1 MTVNDGPLLRA
12 LDEYRLA
19 LHGRLVSYSEPID
32 GPRIGRI
39 GRKTPD
45 FSKKISKDQPNPP
58 DPRSIH
64 PSSANTLDPLVFL
77 RYFRGRERFYW
88 RDGRND
94 IVFAGGGVAVD
105 LMGWGEE
112 RIPAIERQVRAL
124 FAQAAIL
131 GSEEPLAAPRLFGGF
146 AFTRE
151 FAPDNAWVGFN
162 PAHFILP
169 HYQLVQ
175 SRGQAWLTINVLLD
189 DGEPPE
195 EILPQL
201 REALAACRLGLE
213 EEARSRAE
221 MTQRGAGGS
230 GERARPAS
238 DVGDY
243 EVSYPMSFD
252 DWAAMIRAAQERFRR
267 GELEKVVLARI
278 CEVRTPSPLAIQ
290 DALAYLLDHYPRC
303 YAFLFEPQPNH
314 AFLGATPELLV
325 RTRGRAFESMA
336 LAGSIQ
342 RGETREEDERL
353 AAELLASP
361 KDRHEHALVVEALR
375 RRLQPLTASL
385 EISETP
391 GVLTLSN
398 IQHLHTPVRGELKPP
413 PEGPDGALALVELLH
428 PTPALGG
435 SPREE
440 ALAFIQEAEPVPRGW
455 YAAPVGW
462 IDSEM
467 DGAFAVAIRSAVVQE
482 RRIWLYAGAG
492 IVADSVPAREWEE
505 TGWKFRPMLGAI
517 SNGQLW

>member
-1 MTVNDGPLLRA
+1 
-12 LDEYRLA
+12 LA
-19 LHGRLVSYSEPID
+19 LHGRLVSYRAPI
-32 GPRIGRI
+32 PI
-39 GRKTPD
+39 
-45 FSKKISKDQPNPP
+45 
-58 DPRSIH
+58 
-64 PSSANTLDPLVFL
+64 LEPLVFL
-77 RYFRGRERFYW
+77 RYFRGRERFFW

-94 IVFAGGGVAVD
+94 IVFAGGGVAAD

-124 FAQAAIL
+124 FAPAAIL
-131 GSEEPLAAPRLFGGF
+131 GAKEPLAAPRLFGGF

-175 SRGQAWLTINVLLD
+175 SRGRAWLTINVLLD
-189 DGEPPE
+189 DGEPPAE
-195 EILPQL
+195 VLPQL

-213 EEARSRAE
+213 EEASLAKE
-221 MTQRGAGGS
+221 EGPQKAVGGVTEGRGKD
-230 GERARPAS
+230 AS
-238 DVGDY
+238 DY

-252 DWAAMIRAAQERFRR
+252 DWSAMIRAAQERFRS

-278 CEVRTPSPLAIQ
+278 CEVRTPRPLAVH

-314 AFLGATPELLV
+314 AFLGATPELLA

-342 RGETREEDERL
+342 RGATPDEDARL
-353 AAELLASP
+353 AAELLASA
-361 KDRHEHALVVEALR
+361 KDRHEHALVVDSLR
-375 RRLQPLTASL
+375 RRLQPLAASL
-385 EISETP
+385 EIPETP

-398 IQHLHTPVRGELKPP
+398 IQHLHTPVRGQLKPP
-413 PEGPDGALALVELLH
+413 PAGPDGALALVEILH

-435 SPREE
+435 SPRERS
-440 ALAFIQEAEPVPRGW
+440 LGFIQEMEPVPRGW

-462 IDSEM
+462 IDNQL

-482 RRIWLYAGAG
+482 RRVWLYAGAG

-505 TGWKFRPMLGAI
+505 TGWKFRPMLGALGI
-517 SNGQLW
+517 GEKQW

>member
-1 MTVNDGPLLRA
+1 MTVNDGSPLPA
-12 LDEYRLA
+12 PDEYRLA
-19 LHGRLVSYSEPID
+19 LHGRLVSYSE
-32 GPRIGRI
+32 
-39 GRKTPD
+39 
-45 FSKKISKDQPNPP
+45 
-58 DPRSIH
+58 SI
-64 PSSANTLDPLVFL
+64 PALDPLVFL

-112 RIPAIERQVRAL
+112 RMAAIERQVRAL
-124 FAQAAIL
+124 FAPAAIL
-131 GSEEPLAAPRLFGGF
+131 GDQEPLAAPRLFGGF

-175 SRGQAWLTINVLLD
+175 SQGRAWLTINVLLD
-189 DGEPPE
+189 DGETPAE
-195 EILPQL
+195 VLPQL
-201 REALAACRLGLE
+201 REALAACREGLE
-213 EEARSRAE
+213 EEASLAGEGDAE
-221 MTQRGAGGS
+221 EHRNS
-230 GERARPAS
+230 S
-238 DVGDY
+238 DDY
-243 EVSYPMSFD
+243 DVSYPMAFEE
-252 DWAAMIRAAQERFRR
+252 WAAMIRAAQDRFRD

-278 CEVRTPSPLAIQ
+278 CEVRTPGPLAIH

-314 AFLGATPELLV
+314 AFLGATPELLA
-325 RTRGRAFESMA
+325 RTRGRSFESMA

-342 RGETREEDERL
+342 RGATPDEDARL
-353 AAELLASP
+353 AAELLASA
-361 KDRHEHALVVEALR
+361 KDRHEHALVVESLR

-385 EISETP
+385 EIPETP

-413 PEGPDGALALVELLH
+413 PAGPDGALALVEILH

-435 SPREE
+435 SPRER
-440 ALAFIQEAEPVPRGW
+440 ALRFIQEAEPVPRGW

-462 IDSEM
+462 IDNQL

-482 RRIWLYAGAG
+482 RRVWLYAGAG

-505 TGWKFRPMLGAI
+505 TEWKFRPMLGAI
-517 SNGQLW
+517 SNGQLLIVNDQ